1 MAALLA
7 APASAATPQR
17 WVVRVTDARGLG
29 RLEPVAAVADDTFV
43 VVAPAAPTGPGL
55 VWASADTTYAAARVP
70 VDPCFVTCP
79 AAIDGQPELR
89 TVRAPAAWD
98 VTTGSAAITVAV
110 LDTLAEVNHPD
121 LAGKV
126 VKGPDFVTQ
135 RCGGRTSAAG
145 HGTAVAGIVGAR
157 TDDGQGIASL
167 GWQTKVLSIGVLD
180 ECGIGSASVISRAV
194 RYAVDNG
201 ARVVNL
207 SLSGDANPAM
217 ADAVAYARQHGALV
231 VAAAGNEGSDAPAYP
246 AAYPG
251 VIAVASTD
259 TDAGGLS
266 PFSNV
271 GPWVDIAAP
280 GQDVVSTASGGGYGQ
295 FSGTS
300 FAAPLVAATAAL
312 VLARHPEWDG
322 ADVATRLARS
332 ARHVAGVDAPVLDA
346 GAAVTDGPGGAV
358 EVSAVGGAYA
368 FGTATFRGSASRAAR
383 PVVGVASAGATAY
396 WMVATDGGVFGFGG
410 ARFFGSTGGRPLNR
424 PIVGMAST
432 PTHAGYWLVASD
444 GGIFSF
450 GDARFYGSTGAI
462 RLNRPIV
469 GLAAT
474 PSGRGYWLVA
484 SDGGIFSFGDA
495 RFAGSTGSLALRSPI
510 VGMAVASPTAYW
522 LVAAD
527 GGVFAFGGAPFHG
540 SAAGATPAPVVG
552 MASGSGGYWLATR
565 DGHLLAFGGVVD
577 DGSIHPI
584 PASPIVGVAATS

>member
-1 MAALLA
+1 M
-7 APASAATPQR
+7 
-17 WVVRVTDARGLG
+17 RVTDARALG
-29 RLEPVAAVADDTFV
+29 GLEPVSAVADGTFV
-43 VVAPAAPTGPGL
+43 VVAPAPPTGPGV
-55 VWASADTTYAAARVP
+55 VWAAPDTTYAAARVP

-79 AAIDGQPELR
+79 AAVDGQPELR

-98 VTTGSAAITVAV
+98 VTTGSAAVTVAV

-126 VKGPDFVTQ
+126 VKGPDFVTE

-145 HGTAVAGIVGAR
+145 HGTAVAGIVGAH

-180 ECGIGSASVISRAV
+180 ECGIGSASAISRAV

-207 SLSGDANPAM
+207 SLSGDANPAL
-217 ADAVAYARQHGALV
+217 ADAVAYARQHGVLV
-231 VAAAGNEGSDAPAYP
+231 VAAAGNEGSEAPAYP

-251 VIAVASTD
+251 VVAVASTD
-259 TDAGGLS
+259 AEAGGIS
-266 PFSNV
+266 PFSNT

-280 GQDVVSTASGGGYGQ
+280 GQDVLSTASGGGYGQ

-322 ADVATRLARS
+322 GDVDVRLARS
-332 ARHVAGVDAPVLDA
+332 ARHVAGVDVPVLDA

-358 EVSAVGGAYA
+358 EVSAAGGAYA
-368 FGTATFRGSASRAAR
+368 FGAATFRGSASRPAH
-383 PVVGVASAGATAY
+383 PVVGVAAAGSTAY
-396 WMVATDGGVFGFGG
+396 WMVASDGGVFGFGG
-410 ARFFGSTGGRPLNR
+410 ARFFGSTGGRRLNR

-432 PTHAGYWLVASD
+432 PSHA
-444 GGIFSF
+444 
-450 GDARFYGSTGAI
+450 
-462 RLNRPIV
+462 
-469 GLAAT
+469 
-474 PSGRGYWLVA
+474 GYWLVA

-510 VGMAVASPTAYW
+510 VGMAVASATAYW

-540 SAAGATPAPVVG
+540 SAAGATTAPVVG
-552 MASGSGGYWLATR
+552 MAGGPGGYWLATR

-577 DGSIHPI
+577 DGSIHPA